1 MAFRGKVALVTGA
14 ASGMGRI
21 AARRLAME
29 GAKVA
34 LVDLNAEGLEE
45 TAASRPGMESYVCDV
60 GDPEAVAEVVARVR
74 SELGTIDRVTHA
86 AGIMPTAP
94 VMEMPLDR
102 IHNLMRVNYGGT
114 VNVAKATLPAMLER
128 RSGDFIVFG
137 SLAGHVLAPH
147 FGPYSA
153 TKAAVNALTEILIEE
168 NRGSGVRILLVCPP
182 MVNTP
187 LLQQATESSNPR
199 SMQLGIE
206 QGRAAS
212 PVAIIDAIEDALE
225 KGREI
230 LFPSTEAKVLYG
242 LRRFTPRL
250 LWKLVHKAESA

>member
-34 LVDLNAEGLEE
+34 LVDLNAAGLEE
-45 TAASRPGMESYVCDV
+45 TATSRPGMQTFVCDV
-60 GDPEAVAEVVARVR
+60 GDQAAVEEMVAKVR
-74 SELGTIDRVTHA
+74 KDLGPIDRVTHA
-86 AGIMPTAP
+86 AAIMPTQP
-94 VMEMPLDR
+94 VMDMPIDR
-102 IHNLMRVNYGGT
+102 IHTLMRVNYGGT
-114 VNVAKATLPAMLER
+114 VNLIKSTLPAMLER
-128 RSGDFIVFG
+128 RAGDFIIFG

-153 TKAAVNALTEILIEE
+153 TKAAVNALAEILIEE

-187 LLQQATESSNPR
+187 LLEQAKTTSNPR
-199 SMQLGIE
+199 SMQLGLE

-212 PVAIIDAIEDALE
+212 PVAIIDAIEEALE

-230 LFPSTEAKVLYG
+230 LFPNTEAKVLFG
-242 LRRFTPRL
+242 LRRFAPRL